1 MVYVPH
7 PKGPN
12 DHKKGNRTRGKDR
25 RGNLAGHPGQSEEA
39 QQGLRKAS
47 AAKEEKREYYRS
59 IAEQQAK
66 VIKYGQEYAATM
78 LDNLNEYILNQQS
91 QRRPLTIAGLIRASG
106 VSADTYYRY
115 RDGDADHMLYEYM
128 DLHGIDY
135 SQEGTEVTDD
145 QGKSVLLVRLS
156 QVVKTAE
163 LAVQEQ
169 LEENCYTNKGNPAG
183 SIFGLKARYDWQDTP
198 PDQRT
203 TNNNT
208 LVLNNLATLD
218 EARAAL
224 KRLNE

>member
-25 RGNLAGHPGQSEEA
+25 RGNRTGSPDGKKNLSGLQEA
-39 QQGLRKAS
+39 NAERTAR
-47 AAKEEKREYYRS
+47 AEYYDR
-59 IAEQQAK
+59 IAEHRAK
-66 VIKYGQEYAATM
+66 LIRYGQDYALPLMEKLA
-78 LDNLNEYILNQQS
+78 EYIERQQEN
-91 QRRPLTIAGLIRASG
+91 RKPLTIAGLVRASG
-106 VSADTYYRY
+106 VSADTYYRF
-115 RDGDADHMLYEYM
+115 RDGDCDRLLYEWM
-128 DLHGIDY
+128 DLHGVPYDM
-135 SQEGTEVTDD
+135 EGQQITTDD
-145 QGKSVLLVRLS
+145 GETVLLCRLS
-156 QVVKTAE
+156 TIVKTAE

-203 TNNNT
+203 TTNNT
-208 LVLNNLATLD
+208 LVLNNVATLD
-218 EARAAL
+218 EARAAM